1 MKYWSFQDRSSNF
14 CWNPLG
20 HPVRPLHKQTDHH
33 RSRHPLANT
42 APSSTGSHTTSEPS
56 TDSTR
61 SAASHAYG
69 EPTSTKKRGVSA
81 TTSSVDQPLAQPPD
95 RQPPHREPKCEQKR
109 EVAEVRERLDA
120 QHDHVPHELHAVVE
134 RIQPRERL
142 DRRRKRRDRK
152 ERPRRQEHRRQDP
165 ARHIREVV

>member
-1 MKYWSFQDRSSNF
+1 MPCARASVN
-14 CWNPLG
+14 
-20 HPVRPLHKQTDHH
+20 DHDPQP
-33 RSRHPLANT
+33 RAANT
-42 APSSTGSHTTSEPS
+42 APSSTGSHTASEPS

-81 TTSSVDQPLAQPPD
+81 ITGSVDQSLAQPPD

-120 QHDHVPHELHAVVE
+120 EHDHVPHE
-134 RIQPRERL
+134 
-142 DRRRKRRDRK
+142 
-152 ERPRRQEHRRQDP
+152 
-165 ARHIREVV
+165 